1 MTVSVEHVEGLRYRA
16 TTQIPAADVEAA
28 FERELR
34 RVGEIGESLEDVRQR
49 VGDEAWEQALENARW
64 QAYYSAIRQSGLRAV
79 GEPELEWVRR
89 ARGEDCVFTATVEVF
104 PNIDLSALQ
113 ELEIE
118 EPVTEI
124 TEADVDRAV
133 ELLRSEHRTFSN
145 VQRPARTGDRVM
157 FDFQGFVDGEP
168 FEGSSGDGAA
178 ATLGAGDV
186 LEDVETALAGRSA
199 DESFEADIV
208 FPEDYAERSLR
219 GRTARFRMHVR
230 SVAEPEFPDLGPE
243 FIRQLGVKSGSVE
256 DLRGMLRER
265 LEAECD
271 RKRERYE
278 REQITERLL
287 EAIPVEVPETLLHYE
302 TQRMRET
309 FKQQNA
315 DAQRGAEAE
324 QDALPEEPLRATA
337 ERRVALSLIL
347 SEVIRQHDIRLD
359 QKRVDRKLDELVA
372 RFGQSE
378 ETKRRYR
385 ENQQI
390 MHSVQALVT
399 EEEGFEEAM
408 RNVRRKRVPM
418 SFDALLSAFHGDSG
432 RSAA

>member
-1 MTVSVEHVEGLRYRA
+1 
-16 TTQIPAADVEAA
+16 
-28 FERELR
+28 
-34 RVGEIGESLEDVRQR
+34 
-49 VGDEAWEQALENARW
+49 
-64 QAYYSAIRQSGLRAV
+64 
-79 GEPELEWVRR
+79 
-89 ARGEDCVFTATVEVF
+89 
-104 PNIDLSALQ
+104 
-113 ELEIE
+113 
-118 EPVTEI
+118 
-124 TEADVDRAV
+124 
-133 ELLRSEHRTFSN
+133 
-145 VQRPARTGDRVM
+145 
-157 FDFQGFVDGEP
+157 
-168 FEGSSGDGAA
+168 
-178 ATLGAGDV
+178 
-186 LEDVETALAGRSA
+186 
-199 DESFEADIV
+199 
-208 FPEDYAERSLR
+208 
-219 GRTARFRMHVR
+219 
-230 SVAEPEFPDLGPE
+230 VAEPEFPDLGPE